1 MNIKNETS
9 LKPVVNSSDELL
21 GTTHNP
27 DKDDE
32 REDAELSLLVEARKK
47 QEEIEVD
54 INAL

>member
-9 LKPVVNSSDELL
+9 LKLVANSSDQLF

-32 REDAELSLLVEARKK
+32 REDAELSSLVEARKD